1 MVQLDRWLRLW
12 VVTHRL
18 AVLDPLMWFISV
30 IGRGGLVWLVA
41 GATLVLTRRLRI
53 PALVQLVLSV
63 LLASTMANQ
72 VVKPLVARERPF
84 VSTPQIRVIG
94 GQPDDASFPSGH
106 AANAFAGAA
115 VLSWAAPEARIVWWA
130 LAVAVAYS
138 RVYLGVH
145 YPLDVLGGALV
156 GLLSAVA
163 IVKLTS
169 FVRPRSA
176 GSI

>member
-1 MVQLDRWLRLW
+1 MVQLDRWLRLL

-18 AVLDPLMWFISV
+18 AVLDPLMWFVSV
-30 IGRGGLVWLVA
+30 IGRGGVVWLIA
-41 GATLVLTRRLRI
+41 GAALVLTRRMRI
-53 PALVQLVLSV
+53 PAFVQLALSV

-72 VVKPLVARERPF
+72 VVKPLVGRERPF

-115 VLSWAAPEARIVWWA
+115 ALSQAAPGARVVWWA
-130 LAVAVAYS
+130 LAIAVAYS

-156 GLLSAVA
+156 GLLSAVV
-163 IVKLTS
+163 IVRVAS
-169 FVRPRSA
+169 FVRPQA
-176 GSI
+176 ADSI